1 MRESIT
7 LPAAAELQDVGLVF
21 EEPELPLHPEGT
33 FDNMPEAPELDLAD
47 LMLRTLLI
55 STLTLTLSLSLS
67 LSLSRSSER

>member
-47 LMLRTLLI
+47 LMLRTLL
-55 STLTLTLSLSLS
+55 LDPHSLSLI
-67 LSLSRSSER
+67 

>member
-1 MRESIT
+1 MFASLRESIT

-47 LMLRTLLI
+47 LMLRTLL
-55 STLTLTLSLSLS
+55 LDPHSLSLI
-67 LSLSRSSER
+67 